1 MEILTL
7 GHSLRSPEELRTILT
22 SIRVGFVAD
31 VRRFPGEKKN
41 PGHGREAME
50 KLCLDLGV
58 TLVSL
63 GKQLGGARPEGYR
76 AHAETEVF
84 REGMNELVEL
94 ARKRRTVVLC
104 HEAFYFRCHRKY
116 IADELMREGW
126 NVTHV
131 LDADRSFKHRVGSY
145 RASQRPD
152 ECE

>member
-7 GHSLRSPEELRTILT
+7 GHSLRPLAEIGEVLT
-22 SIRVGFVAD
+22 AYRVGFVAD

-50 KLCLDLGV
+50 RLCLDLGV
-58 TLVSL
+58 THVGL
-63 GKQLGGARPEGYR
+63 GKELGGARVEGYR
-76 AHAETEVF
+76 AYAETDTF
-84 REGMNELVEL
+84 KGGLQELMDL
-94 ARKRRTVVLC
+94 ARKRRTLVFC
-104 HEAFYFRCHRKY
+104 REAFYFRCHRKY
-116 IADELMREGW
+116 LADELMRHGW

-131 LDADRSFKHRVGSY
+131 LDIDRSFKHRVGSY

>member
-7 GHSLRSPEELRTILT
+7 GHSLRPLAEVGEILT
-22 SIRVGFVAD
+22 AYRIGFVAD

-50 KLCLDLGV
+50 RLCLELGV
-58 TLVSL
+58 THVGL
-63 GKQLGGARPEGYR
+63 GKELGGGRTEGYR
-76 AHAETEVF
+76 AYAESGTF
-84 REGMNELVEL
+84 RSGLEELMDL
-94 ARKRRTVVLC
+94 ARKRRTLVFC
-104 HEAFYFRCHRKY
+104 REAFYFRCHRKY
-116 IADELMREGW
+116 IADELMRHGW

-131 LDADRSFKHRVGSY
+131 LDVERSFKHRVGAY

>member
-7 GHSLRSPEELRTILT
+7 GHSLRPLAEIGEIL
-22 SIRVGFVAD
+22 SAYRIGFVAD

-41 PGHGREAME
+41 PGHGREVME

-58 TLVSL
+58 THVGL
-63 GKQLGGARPEGYR
+63 GKELGGARQEGYR
-76 AHAETEVF
+76 AYAETEIF
-84 REGMNELVEL
+84 KAGLAQLVDL
-94 ARKRRTVVLC
+94 ARKRRTMILC
-104 HEAFYFRCHRKY
+104 REAFYFRCHRKY
-116 IADELMREGW
+116 IADELMRQGW

-131 LDADRSFKHRVGSY
+131 LDVEQSFKHRVGGY